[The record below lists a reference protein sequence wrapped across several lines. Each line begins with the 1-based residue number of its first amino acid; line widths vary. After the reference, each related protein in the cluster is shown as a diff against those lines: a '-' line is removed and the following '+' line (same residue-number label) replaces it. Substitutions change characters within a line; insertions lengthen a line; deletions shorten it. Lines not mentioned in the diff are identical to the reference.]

1 MLWMN
6 QTVGAMRCSPCT
18 PRRVVPLMVE
28 ESIEGDGVT
37 RNTMG
42 DGVTRNTVIILNAFL
57 PSLYIP
63 VTLCPSSNHA
73 LAPSPEMSC
82 TPQTFLSHIPPA
94 PTPVIL
100 THPDVAIAGVLL
112 HRYKQTPPFAWT
124 ASLLLHRYK
133 KKHSFGPRPPD
144 RSRSRP
150 SHPNEA

>member
-57 PSLYIP
+57 PSLYMI
-63 VTLCPSSNHA
+63 S
-73 LAPSPEMSC
+73 
-82 TPQTFLSHIPPA
+82 LSHCAPA
-94 PTPVIL
+94 VT
-100 THPDVAIAGVLL
+100 TLL
-112 HRYKQTPPFAWT
+112 HRA
-124 ASLLLHRYK
+124 
-133 KKHSFGPRPPD
+133 PR
-144 RSRSRP
+144 
-150 SHPNEA
+150 